1 MDHSF
6 NIEVAKELGI
16 APAVILNNMY
26 WWIEKNKANEKHFHD
41 GYYWTYNSRKAY
53 VLQFPYLTERQ
64 IEYAL
69 KKLIDEGYIITGNYN
84 KASFD
89 RTLWYAITKKGYCIL
104 QNCEMEKTNFV
115 NANTENVGAIPDIN
129 TDKKNTDRES
139 IPFSEIIRHLNSK
152 AGTSFRVSSKDTQ
165 KHILARWNEGYRLE
179 DFFKVIDAKA
189 SEWRYDK
196 KMAPYLR
203 PSTLFGTKFE
213 SYLQQ
218 YKEPQ
223 KKADIDG
230 SDLARN
236 EDGSLV
242 TF

>member
-1 MDHSF
+1 MEHSF
-6 NIEVAKELGI
+6 DIEIAKEYGVNC
-16 APAVILNNMY
+16 AVILNNIY
-26 WWIEKNKANEKHFHD
+26 FWIQKNEANGDHYHD
-41 GYYWTYNSRKAY
+41 GLYWTFNSVKAFND
-53 VLQFPYLTERQ
+53 LFPYLSEKQ
-64 IEYAL
+64 IRSAL
-69 KKLIDEGYIITGNYN
+69 SKLEDDGIIKTGNYN
-84 KASFD
+84 KVAYD
-89 RTLWYAITKKGYCIL
+89 RTKWYAITQKGISIL
-104 QNCEMEKTNFV
+104 TKRQMEINQTD
-115 NANTENVGAIPDIN
+115 TPIPDIN

-139 IPFSEIIRHLNSK
+139 IPFSEIIGHLNSK
-152 AGTSFRVSSKDTQ
+152 ADTSFRASSKNTQ

-179 DFFKVIDAKA
+179 DFFRVIDAKA

-223 KKADIDG
+223 KKADSEG

>member
-1 MDHSF
+1 MEHSF
-6 NIEVAKELGI
+6 DIEIAKEYGVNC
-16 APAVILNNMY
+16 AVILNNLY
-26 WWIEKNKANEKHFHD
+26 FWIQKNEANGDHYHD
-41 GYYWTYNSRKAY
+41 GLYWTFNSVKAFND
-53 VLQFPYLTERQ
+53 LFPYLSEKQ
-64 IEYAL
+64 IRSAL
-69 KKLIDEGYIITGNYN
+69 SKLEDDGIIKTGNYN
-84 KASFD
+84 KVAYD
-89 RTLWYAITKKGYCIL
+89 RIKWYAITQKGISIL
-104 QNCEMEKTNFV
+104 TKRQMEINQTD
-115 NANTENVGAIPDIN
+115 TPIPDIN

-139 IPFSEIIRHLNSK
+139 IPFSEIIGHLNSK
-152 AGTSFRVSSKDTQ
+152 AGTSFRASSKDTQ

-179 DFFKVIDAKA
+179 DFFRVIDAKA

-223 KKADIDG
+223 KKADSEG

>member
-152 AGTSFRVSSKDTQ
+152 AGTSFRASSKDTQ

-179 DFFKVIDAKA
+179 DFFRVIDAKA

-218 YKEPQ
+218 YKDPQ
-223 KKADIDG
+223 KKADSEG

>member
-1 MDHSF
+1 MEHSF
-6 NIEVAKELGI
+6 DIEIAKEYGVNC
-16 APAVILNNMY
+16 AVILNNLY
-26 WWIEKNKANEKHFHD
+26 FWIQKNEANGDHYHD
-41 GYYWTYNSRKAY
+41 GLYWTFNSVKAFND
-53 VLQFPYLTERQ
+53 LFPYLSEKQ
-64 IEYAL
+64 IRSAL
-69 KKLIDEGYIITGNYN
+69 SKLEDDGIIKTGNYN
-84 KASFD
+84 KVAYD
-89 RTLWYAITKKGYCIL
+89 RTKWYAITQKGISIL
-104 QNCEMEKTNFV
+104 TKRQMEINQTD
-115 NANTENVGAIPDIN
+115 TPIPDIN
-129 TDKKNTDRES
+129 TDKKNTNRES
-139 IPFSEIIRHLNSK
+139 IPFSEIIGHLNSK
-152 AGTSFRVSSKDTQ
+152 AGTSFRASSKDTQ

-179 DFFKVIDAKA
+179 DFFRVIDAKA

-196 KMAPYLR
+196 KMAQYLR

-223 KKADIDG
+223 KKADSEG

>member
-1 MDHSF
+1 MEHSF
-6 NIEVAKELGI
+6 DIEIAKEYGVNC
-16 APAVILNNMY
+16 AVILNNIY
-26 WWIEKNKANEKHFHD
+26 FWIQKNEANGDHYHD
-41 GYYWTYNSRKAY
+41 GLYWTFNSVKAFND
-53 VLQFPYLTERQ
+53 LFPYLSEKQ
-64 IEYAL
+64 IRSAL
-69 KKLIDEGYIITGNYN
+69 SKLEDGGIIKTGNYN
-84 KASFD
+84 KVAYD
-89 RTLWYAITKKGYCIL
+89 RTKWYAITQKGISIL
-104 QNCEMEKTNFV
+104 TKRQMEINQTD
-115 NANTENVGAIPDIN
+115 TPIPDIN

-139 IPFSEIIRHLNSK
+139 IPFSEIIGHLNSK
-152 AGTSFRVSSKDTQ
+152 AGTSFRASSKDTQ

-179 DFFKVIDAKA
+179 DFFRVIDAKA

-223 KKADIDG
+223 KKADSEG

>member
-1 MDHSF
+1 MEHSF
-6 NIEVAKELGI
+6 DIEIAKEYGVNC
-16 APAVILNNMY
+16 AVILNNLY
-26 WWIEKNKANEKHFHD
+26 FWIQKNEANGDHYHD
-41 GYYWTYNSRKAY
+41 GLYWTFNSVKAFND
-53 VLQFPYLTERQ
+53 LFPYLSEKQ
-64 IEYAL
+64 IRSAL
-69 KKLIDEGYIITGNYN
+69 SKLEDDGIIKTGNYN
-84 KASFD
+84 KVAYD
-89 RTLWYAITKKGYCIL
+89 RTKWYAITQKGISIL
-104 QNCEMEKTNFV
+104 TKRQMEINQTD
-115 NANTENVGAIPDIN
+115 TPIPDIN

-152 AGTSFRVSSKDTQ
+152 AGTSFRASSKDTQ

>member
-1 MDHSF
+1 MEHSF
-6 NIEVAKELGI
+6 DIEIAKEYGVNC
-16 APAVILNNMY
+16 AVILNNIY
-26 WWIEKNKANEKHFHD
+26 FWIQKNEANGDHYHD
-41 GYYWTYNSRKAY
+41 GLYWTFNSVKAFND
-53 VLQFPYLTERQ
+53 LFPYLSEKQ
-64 IEYAL
+64 IRSAL
-69 KKLIDEGYIITGNYN
+69 SKLEDDGIIKTGNYN
-84 KASFD
+84 KVAYD
-89 RTLWYAITKKGYCIL
+89 RTKWYAITQKGISIL
-104 QNCEMEKTNFV
+104 TKRQMEINQTD
-115 NANTENVGAIPDIN
+115 TPIPDIN
-129 TDKKNTDRES
+129 TDKKNTDKES
-139 IPFSEIIRHLNSK
+139 IPFSEIIGHLNSK
-152 AGTSFRVSSKDTQ
+152 AGTSFRASSKDTQ

-179 DFFKVIDAKA
+179 DFFRVIDAKA

-223 KKADIDG
+223 KKADSEG

>member
-1 MDHSF
+1 
-6 NIEVAKELGI
+6 
-16 APAVILNNMY
+16 
-26 WWIEKNKANEKHFHD
+26 
-41 GYYWTYNSRKAY
+41 
-53 VLQFPYLTERQ
+53 
-64 IEYAL
+64 
-69 KKLIDEGYIITGNYN
+69 
-84 KASFD
+84 
-89 RTLWYAITKKGYCIL
+89 
-104 QNCEMEKTNFV
+104 MEINQTD
-115 NANTENVGAIPDIN
+115 TPIPDIN

-139 IPFSEIIRHLNSK
+139 IPFSEIIGHLNSK
-152 AGTSFRVSSKDTQ
+152 AGTSFRASSKDTQ